1 MKNTLRTDWKELTD
15 KDEFKNITNILCKY
29 YNIRNNSTDKTKS
42 QLFRE
47 QIVKTENDNL
57 TIYIRKFGFN
67 EYLIVVEIATS
78 KGKEMDSWIQID
90 GIAQEKI
97 IMKDNPSHPVHKITG
112 IGELKTKKVKK
123 GFKVA
128 A

>member
-1 MKNTLRTDWKELTD
+1 
-15 KDEFKNITNILCKY
+15 
-29 YNIRNNSTDKTKS
+29 
-42 QLFRE
+42 
-47 QIVKTENDNL
+47 
-57 TIYIRKFGFN
+57 
-67 EYLIVVEIATS
+67 
-78 KGKEMDSWIQID
+78 MDSWIQID

>member
-67 EYLIVVEIATS
+67 EYRDRKSVV
-78 KGKEMDSWIQID
+78 
-90 GIAQEKI
+90 
-97 IMKDNPSHPVHKITG
+97 
-112 IGELKTKKVKK
+112 
-123 GFKVA
+123 
-128 A
+128 